1 MSVID
6 HAPDDLSRYVAALR
20 QLKAAR
26 MTDSRL
32 REVWRAMPTVGDSVK
47 GQILSRY
54 VDAEEPTL
62 YGLFQAATWLFTHR
76 EKLTAADF
84 ANNDAAT
91 TALLRY
97 AAERLN

>member
-1 MSVID
+1 
-6 HAPDDLSRYVAALR
+6 
-20 QLKAAR
+20 
-26 MTDSRL
+26 
-32 REVWRAMPTVGDSVK
+32 MPTIGDSVK

-54 VDAEEPTL
+54 VDHEEPTL

-84 ANNDAAT
+84 ANNDTAT

>member
-1 MSVID
+1 M
-6 HAPDDLSRYVAALR
+6 RR
-20 QLKAAR
+20 LKGAR
-26 MTDSRL
+26 MTDARL
-32 REVWRAMPTVGDSVK
+32 RDVWSSIPTVGDSVK

-84 ANNDAAT
+84 SNNDLDDDGAP
-91 TALLRY
+91 ALR
-97 AAERLN
+97 R